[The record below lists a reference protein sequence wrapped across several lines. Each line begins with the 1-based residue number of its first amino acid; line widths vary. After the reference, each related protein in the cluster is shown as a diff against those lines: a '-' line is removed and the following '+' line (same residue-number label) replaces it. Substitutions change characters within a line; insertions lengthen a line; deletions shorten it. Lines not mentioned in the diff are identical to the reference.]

1 MILKKKNS
9 PEKGMIIETNYFF
22 RCLQR
27 YNLIKEKRNMYYN
40 NCMKGLS
47 FCIII
52 EPKFNV
58 IWNKNTKTLQNT
70 AKASVFRIFIAFI
83 Y

>member
-1 MILKKKNS
+1 
-9 PEKGMIIETNYFF
+9 MIIETNYFF

-27 YNLIKEKRNMYYN
+27 YNLIKEKRNVYYN
-40 NCMKGLS
+40 NCMKGWL

-52 EPKFNV
+52 ELRLND

-70 AKASVFRIFIAFI
+70 AENSDFRIFIAFI